1 MRSHVLDQGN
11 EEEEE
16 RGQDKVKE
24 RRMELI
30 AQVRSC
36 YYVKERL
43 VICYGPGKIAGPTGG
58 RAGVTTDEIEQR

>member
-1 MRSHVLDQGN
+1 
-11 EEEEE
+11 
-16 RGQDKVKE
+16 
-24 RRMELI
+24 MELI

-36 YYVKERL
+36 YYVKERS